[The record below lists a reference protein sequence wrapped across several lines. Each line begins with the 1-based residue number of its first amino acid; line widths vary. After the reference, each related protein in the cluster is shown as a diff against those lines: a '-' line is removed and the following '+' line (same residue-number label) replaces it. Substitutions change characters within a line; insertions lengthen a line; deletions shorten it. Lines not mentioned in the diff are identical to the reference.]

1 MSPTPTLY
9 YARPDGDDCTV
20 MLEKTWEQSGAAPLA
35 TGYRHMVPIA
45 VGGQQHLI
53 AVDAKGEASVF
64 RVGDKDPW
72 LAPVASKLDLGGP
85 WDIIEPF
92 QMGNVPHLLAYRSE
106 DVQFSFVPLGD
117 DLSSGAPYDYG
128 RRREPGTTKG
138 FDVAQPFTVNGAVYY
153 LCYSF
158 DGGNV
163 FIYSLA
169 VTATSPPSSAPLISQ
184 PVWLHQW
191 ARKWTRFAFFELGG
205 ETFFLK
211 TNVGKLNVNIDH
223 VLDNPSEG
231 TVEVGT
237 YLDLKDALD
246 LDICRS
252 FYLGGGDPYFVTY
265 MENGETTV
273 NRFNGDCKGWV
284 EESRDTT
291 LEGATQIVPFQIEQ
305 ACYLLFY

>member
-9 YARPDGDDCTV
+9 QAKSANGTAALEKVWEQDGDSPFAGGYSHLV
-20 MLEKTWEQSGAAPLA
+20 PLQ
-35 TGYRHMVPIA
+35 I
-45 VGGQQHLI
+45 GGDPHLI
-53 AVDAKGEASVF
+53 AVDAKGEAAAF
-64 RVGDKDPW
+64 RIGDAEPW
-72 LAPVASKLDLGGP
+72 VTPVDSKLDLGGP

-92 QMGNVPHLLAYRSE
+92 VLGNIPHLLAYTSE
-106 DVQFSFVPLGD
+106 DGQFSFIPLGE
-117 DLSSGAPYDYG
+117 DLSSKPAYNYQ
-128 RRREPGTTKG
+128 RRREPGITKG
-138 FDVAQPFTVNGAVYY
+138 FDVAQPIEINGALYY

-158 DGGNV
+158 EGGNV

-169 VTATSPPSSAPLISQ
+169 VTATSSPRSAPLISQ

-223 VLDNPSEG
+223 VQDNPADG

-237 YLDLKDALD
+237 YLDLEDALD

-252 FYLGGGDPYFVTY
+252 FYLGGGNPYFVTY
-265 MENGETTV
+265 MKNGKTTV

-284 EESRDTT
+284 TEESSTT
-291 LEGATQIVPFQIEQ
+291 VEDATQITPIQTGD
-305 ACYLLFY
+305 ACLLLFY